1 MRLRSGVST
10 TETFGSLGRN
20 CWRKGGKGGS
30 SPKQPRQHGTPTC
43 NSTGIQAATRNS
55 TPSGTSGAS
64 TSAGPTG
71 TTNSSG
77 PRHLHQHRP
86 HLPLSPESCQCTC
99 HHTKRPTTT
108 TTTTTYPPN
117 DDDDD
122 IKAKLA
128 ELQAKEE
135 RRLAQR
141 RVIKARY
148 RARHADRVADSKER
162 YRAKRRKTHLVS
174 LDDEDDDVY
183 KEVAELRAKEERRL
197 AQRRAERT
205 RYRAKH
211 ADRISAYQKWYY
223 ATNKERLWA
232 YKRQYYRSEAGQR
245 WQKQYLVK
253 KREAV
258 ALRGPMVQKRTEE
271 KRQALGHLKLTV
283 TLEDFMQD
291 FHDSLSPSPEDS
303 MDQPETITDMD
314 SGVLHPLD
322 YSVCDES
329 SLSSCDMWDDGKG
342 FLDNLLEELDD
353 LPSSDDCLFDFLTD
367 MMQQEDPSFDL
378 DDFVT

>member
-1 MRLRSGVST
+1 MRLRSGVSST
-10 TETFGSLGRN
+10 KTSRSLGRN
-20 CWRKGGKGGS
+20 CLRREES
-30 SPKQPRQHGTPTC
+30 EEKQPRQSRQHGTPTC
-43 NSTGIQAATRNS
+43 NSTGTRAATRNS
-55 TPSGTSGAS
+55 PPSGTSGAS

-108 TTTTTYPPN
+108 TTTTYPPN

-141 RVIKARY
+141 RVMKARY
-148 RARHADRVADSKER
+148 RARHADRVAASKER

-174 LDDEDDDVY
+174 FDDDDDDVY

-197 AQRRAERT
+197 AQQRAERA

-223 ATNKERLWA
+223 ATNKERLRT

-258 ALRGPMVQKRTEE
+258 ALRGPMVRKRTEE
-271 KRQALGHLKLTV
+271 KRQALGPLKLTV
-283 TLEDFMQD
+283 TLEHFMQD
-291 FHDSLSPSPEDS
+291 FHDSLSPNPEDS

-342 FLDNLLEELDD
+342 FLDNLLDD
-353 LPSSDDCLFDFLTD
+353 LSSSDDCLFDFLTD
-367 MMQQEDPSFDL
+367 MMLQEDPSFDL